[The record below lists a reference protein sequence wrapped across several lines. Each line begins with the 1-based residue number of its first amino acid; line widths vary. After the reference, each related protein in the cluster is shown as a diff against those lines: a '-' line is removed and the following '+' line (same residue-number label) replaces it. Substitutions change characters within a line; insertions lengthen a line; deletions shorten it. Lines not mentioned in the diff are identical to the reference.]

1 MDTFCR
7 SVEKIVFLA
16 RAESRVRV
24 LDYLSASEPVQQ
36 RELQETLSQSRSAI
50 VRAVDS
56 LEERGWVTVESE
68 GVRLTP
74 VGKLVIEE
82 FLDLV
87 DSMET
92 VSELAPFLEWFPL
105 ADHDL
110 TVEDLRG
117 GTVTTAVDGDPY
129 APIREHTKLLRT
141 AGQFR
146 ALLPSVGQEQFA
158 EIHRRTLAG
167 DLESELVVSP
177 TVESTLRND
186 PFAPRIAAMLATGRL
201 TIHVAESIP
210 FFVGLDDDRTTQI
223 GVEDD
228 DGLPRALFE
237 TTNESIRA
245 WGEALFA
252 EYRASADEQLVQL

>member
-1 MDTFCR
+1 MNY
-7 SVEKIVFLA
+7 L
-16 RAESRVRV
+16 
-24 LDYLSASEPVQQ
+24 LDSASVHQ
-36 RELQETLSQSRSAI
+36 RELCEALSKSRSAV

-87 DSMET
+87 DSMDA
-92 VSELAPFLEWFPL
+92 VSELSPFLEWFPL

-110 TVEDLRG
+110 TVDDLRG
-117 GTVTTAVDGDPY
+117 GTVPTTTDGDPY
-129 APIREHTKLLRT
+129 APVREHTKLLRT
-141 AGQFR
+141 AGRFR
-146 ALLPSVGQEQFA
+146 ALLPSVGQEPFA
-158 EIHRRTLAG
+158 EIHRRNLAG
-167 DLESELVVSP
+167 DLESELIVSRS
-177 TVESTLRND
+177 VESTLRND
-186 PFAPRIAAMLATGRL
+186 GFSPPVAEMLATDRL

-210 FFVGLDDDRTTQI
+210 FFLGLDDDRTTQI

-228 DGLPRALFE
+228 EGLPRALFE

-245 WGEALFA
+245 WGEGVFA
-252 EYRASADEQLVQL
+252 EYRESADKQLVQL